1 MSTLEIKF
9 SNLYKIDVENQTVT
23 LEQFQ
28 ENDNL
33 NLYVMDLLQKVTDEI
48 GDREYKFQ
56 EGARTIQGA
65 LTKIINE
72 EEIEDACQLIAKRLL
87 QEETTAQERY
97 GHLHDI
103 QKGMLIISHV
113 KMTGVESKIIISKA
127 DYNTFLEE
135 MSGEIKSG
143 LPLKKKIFKSFIA
156 NLTNG
161 VISKIVTY
169 DVNAKVSKYWWQEF
183 LELSVVVK
191 DEENTIR
198 AFNAIEKSI
207 LEPLK
212 KKSKS
217 DYLHLWNATVAYFR
231 GEGEFLLSHYRDNVL
246 GVYVPYK
253 SDVKIEDLKKKC
265 NELPGKFEF
274 DHRFE
279 KTPNAV
285 NKRFKKTIEL
295 SNAIDLVIKHDI
307 ANLSGT
313 FKPKIEGGRKYIM
326 IRSDEG
332 YEYAQKQQEIE

>member
-1 MSTLEIKF
+1 MDVNF
-9 SNLYKIDVENQTVT
+9 SKLYKIDVENNSVS
-23 LEQFQ
+23 LEQFH

-65 LTKIINE
+65 LTKIIKE
-72 EEIEDACQLIAKRLL
+72 EEIDDACQLIAKRLL

-103 QKGMLIISHV
+103 QKGMLIISYV
-113 KMTGVESKIIISKA
+113 KMTEIESKIIISKA

-135 MSGEIKSG
+135 ISGDIKSG

-156 NLTNG
+156 NVANG
-161 VISKIVTY
+161 LISKIVTY
-169 DVNAKVSKYWWQEF
+169 DVNAKVSKYWWKEF

-198 AFNAIEKSI
+198 AFNAIEKSV

-231 GEGEFLLSHYRDNVL
+231 GEGEFLLSHYRDSIL
-246 GVYVPYK
+246 GVYAPYDE
-253 SDVKIEDLKKKC
+253 DVKIEELKKKC
-265 NELPGKFEF
+265 NELPAKFEF

-279 KTPNAV
+279 KTPKSV

-307 ANLSGT
+307 ANLSST

-326 IRSDEG
+326 IWSEEG
-332 YEYAQKQQEIE
+332 YEYAQKQQEME